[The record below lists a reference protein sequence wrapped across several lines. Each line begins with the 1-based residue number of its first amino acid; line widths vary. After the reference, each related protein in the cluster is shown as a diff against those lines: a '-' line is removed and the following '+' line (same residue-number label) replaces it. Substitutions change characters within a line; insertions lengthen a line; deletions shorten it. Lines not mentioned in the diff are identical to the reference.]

1 MYIDFL
7 KNENLKKKTFYD
19 IDDHQNALSQSVKMV
34 YCQLVKFIFKTVL
47 CLQACRDAG
56 MPLIQM
62 ILHKNTV
69 YFLMC

>member
-47 CLQACRDAG
+47 CLQACRDATDSDDSSQKHS
-56 MPLIQM
+56 LFFNV
-62 ILHKNTV
+62 LK
-69 YFLMC
+69 